1 MLRMDGW
8 NVRRRVLGASGCWL
22 EASPRPLQPSVG
34 DSHHSKPLL
43 CRGSGGMTSP
53 AESIIT
59 FRVHTREVTH
69 PTSSTQKAGI
79 FTISH
84 VVWVQRT

>member
-1 MLRMDGW
+1 M
-8 NVRRRVLGASGCWL
+8 RRRVLGASGCWL
-22 EASPRPLQPSVG
+22 EASPQPLQPSVG

-43 CRGSGGMTSP
+43 CRGSGGMTSL

-59 FRVHTREVTH
+59 FRVNTGEVTH
-69 PTSSTQKAGI
+69 LPSSKQKAGI

-84 VVWVQRT
+84 VAWMFSVYVI